1 MSTSTTVNETERRTE
16 VCWPLWAFADQET
29 GLVMPVSGRSCV
41 LLGTADER
49 RHTLRS
55 LSESDFYAVEWKRVP
70 ERFSVVGPTGN
81 TIRGAI
87 LVSQV
92 DDPAPV
98 FAEVLEQ
105 MSSLPPQLLSIQG
118 EYEPFR
124 FKTPD
129 NPCYILTVVV
139 ESGDGRLVPQITR

>member
-1 MSTSTTVNETERRTE
+1 MSASITVNETERRTE
-16 VCWPLWAFADQET
+16 VCWALWAFADQDT
-29 GLVMPVSGRSCV
+29 GLVMRVSGRSYV
-41 LLGTADER
+41 LSGTADER
-49 RHTLRS
+49 RQALRS

-87 LVSQV
+87 LVSQL
-92 DDPAPV
+92 DDPAAV

-105 MSSLPPQLLSIQG
+105 ISALPPQLRSIQG
-118 EYEPFR
+118 DYQPFR

-129 NPCYILTVVV
+129 DPRYLLTVVV
-139 ESGDGRLVPQITR
+139 ESEDGRLVPK